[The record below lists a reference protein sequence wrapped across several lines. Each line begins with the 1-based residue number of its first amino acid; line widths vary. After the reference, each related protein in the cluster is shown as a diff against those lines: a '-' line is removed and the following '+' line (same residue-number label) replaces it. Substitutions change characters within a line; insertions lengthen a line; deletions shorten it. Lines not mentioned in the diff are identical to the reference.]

1 MGLNIWLKDDVAN
14 VLRAANEANL
24 SAMWASDCGFVVE
37 GSGEAAR
44 KLHRASRRGFV
55 AVVATLTQ
63 PLGLP
68 VTESDREPS
77 GAAPE
82 TRLGRRDR
90 HPALPTLGVGGQE
103 CEE

>member
-1 MGLNIWLKDDVAN
+1 MGLNMWLKHDTAN
-14 VLRAANEANL
+14 VLRAANKANL
-24 SAMWASDCGFVVE
+24 SAMPASDCWFVVE
-37 GSGEAAR
+37 GSSEAVR
-44 KLHRASRRGFV
+44 KLHCASRRGFV
-55 AVVATLTQ
+55 AAVATLTQ

-82 TRLGRRDR
+82 TRLGRTNR
-90 HPALPTLGVGGQE
+90 HLALPTLGVGGQE